1 MLPLLVAVLLS
12 QPSDPSILTVP
23 VVSQHE
29 AVQYE
34 WLDKLSFC
42 ESSNRVNLKTLDTN
56 NHYSYGLYQFQIRTW
71 LNYKELGTTQENI
84 HATGVFIAIGHS
96 PNTDIFKGKLQ
107 LDDTGFIVTN
117 KASHQVTSTSVPGV
131 FAAGDVQDSIYRQA
145 ITSAG
150 AGCQAA
156 LDAQRFLE
164 SQALFH
170 IIYPIKK
177 SNGADFVLNSSSKLF

>member
-56 NHYSYGLYQFQIRTW
+56 NHYSYGLYQFQMRTW
-71 LNYKELGTTQENI
+71 SNYKELGTTQENI
-84 HATGVFIAIGHS
+84 YDPVLQRLVAKHILDRGGQNNWYICSKRIG
-96 PNTDIFKGKLQ
+96 N
-107 LDDTGFIVTN
+107 
-117 KASHQVTSTSVPGV
+117 
-131 FAAGDVQDSIYRQA
+131 
-145 ITSAG
+145 
-150 AGCQAA
+150 
-156 LDAQRFLE
+156 
-164 SQALFH
+164 
-170 IIYPIKK
+170 YPI
-177 SNGADFVLNSSSKLF
+177 